1 MIVIVDYGCGNL
13 KSIHNA
19 LNAIGVKELVSNNPN
34 DIGTARGIIL
44 PGVGK
49 FSEAISRLDEL
60 DITEVLKHSIME
72 RKVPILGICLGF
84 QLLMNSSSEGGNS
97 LGLGVENMNVGR
109 IDSKS
114 GQLKVP
120 HMGFDSVYNESCR
133 TLFNGIPNGAD
144 FYFVHSYCVLS
155 KEKCEAS
162 LTGIATCNYGSQI
175 VAAIEHENINGVQFH
190 PEKSQTNGLRLLE
203 NFCKK
208 IQ

>member
-19 LNAIGVKELVSNNPN
+19 LNAIGVKSLVSNNPN
-34 DIGTARGIIL
+34 DIDTAKGIIL

-60 DITEVLKHSIME
+60 HITEVLKHSIME

-84 QLLMNSSSEGGNS
+84 QLLMNSSSEGGYS

-109 IDSKS
+109 IDSMS

-120 HMGFDSVYNESCR
+120 HMGFDSVYNKSCK

-155 KEKCEAS
+155 KAKCAAS
-162 LTGIATCNYGSQI
+162 STGVATCNYGGEI
-175 VAAIEHENINGVQFH
+175 VAAIENENINGVQFH
-190 PEKSQTNGLRLLE
+190 PEKSQTNGLKLLE
-203 NFCKK
+203 NFSKK
-208 IQ
+208 VQ